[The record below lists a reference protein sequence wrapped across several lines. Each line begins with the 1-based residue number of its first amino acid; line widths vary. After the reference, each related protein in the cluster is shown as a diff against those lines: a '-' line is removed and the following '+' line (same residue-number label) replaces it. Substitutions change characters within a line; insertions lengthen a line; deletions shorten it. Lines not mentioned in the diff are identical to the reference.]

1 MLPQLL
7 LDRDIDGIRSKDG
20 IKRAVVAIL
29 RELGFLPALPK
40 RLPPLR
46 IVRDPADR
54 RNPK

>member
-7 LDRDIDGIRSKDG
+7 LGRDIDDIRTKG
-20 IKRAVVAIL
+20 GVKRAVVEVL

-46 IVRDPADR
+46 IVKD
-54 RNPK
+54 K